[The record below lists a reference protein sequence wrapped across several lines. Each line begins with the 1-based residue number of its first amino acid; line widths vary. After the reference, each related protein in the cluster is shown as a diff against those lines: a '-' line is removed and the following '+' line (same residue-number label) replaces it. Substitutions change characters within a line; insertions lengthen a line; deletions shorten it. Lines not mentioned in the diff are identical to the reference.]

1 MLKSIVSAQRVTS
14 HLTTFDKWV
23 RLGTRQRLTH
33 TNFVPQDFGCPK
45 LVRPGFMWDL
55 ASAGEKVEQFLEA
68 VDDENHIKIVQEVCE
83 AFRKQVTPKLHLLP
97 KQIIHGD
104 ANYTNM
110 LLTSGSHANEH
121 DFGFI
126 DFGDLNY
133 TCRVFEIAISLM
145 YIFNMSQDSDCGR
158 SRIAGY
164 FFAGYHSVN
173 PLCDEEIQLLP
184 VLIASRFCQSLVY
197 GTFYNKYLCPDNE
210 YIMETSKNGWK
221 NFKAFWELPK
231 EEMLKLWL
239 NGLKQLQ

>member
-1 MLKSIVSAQRVTS
+1 
-14 HLTTFDKWV
+14 
-23 RLGTRQRLTH
+23 
-33 TNFVPQDFGCPK
+33 
-45 LVRPGFMWDL
+45 MWDL

-68 VDDENHIKIVQEVCE
+68 VDNDHHIKLVQEVCE
-83 AFRKQVTPKLHLLP
+83 GFRKQVTPKLHLLP

-104 ANYTNM
+104 ANYRNILM
-110 LLTSGSHANEH
+110 TSGSHANEQ

-133 TCRVFEIAISLM
+133 TCRVFEIAVSLM
-145 YIFNMSQDSDCGR
+145 YIFNMSQDSICGR
-158 SRIAGY
+158 SRIAGH

-173 PLCDEEIQLLP
+173 PLSDEEIQLLP

-197 GTFYNKYLCPDNE
+197 GAFYNKYLCPDNE
-210 YIMETSKNGWK
+210 YIMESSKNGWK

-239 NGLKQLQ
+239 EITG